1 MNLTSLKKFAM
12 EARRKL
18 MRHVTDKVAFV
29 LAPESTARRSS
40 PNGVAKL
47 EDAIQRLGRDQVIE
61 TTAYLWFNRFCALRF
76 MDANHYT
83 TMGVVTPAD
92 GASRP
97 EILTEAMAGNFDA
110 HVSEMTQ
117 RRVQALLSGETLS
130 HDRFNDAYRILFIAA
145 CNGWSAIMPFL
156 FEKIDDYT
164 ELLMPDDLLSANSIL
179 VELREA
185 IPVEA
190 CQDVELIG
198 WLYQFYISEKKDQV
212 FEGLKKNRKI
222 AQEDIPAAT
231 ELFTPHWI
239 VQYMVENSLGRLWL
253 ENHPE
258 SSLANKFQ
266 FYIRAD
272 ATGTC
277 PKIASP
283 EEIRLCDPCCGSG
296 HTLVY
301 AFDVLFDIYTECGY
315 NTTEIP
321 AKILEN
327 NLYGLE
333 LDPRAATLAAF
344 ALVIKARQKH
354 RRFLTDRNI
363 IQPHICLLRK
373 VSLSDKEMEDYI
385 LGVGRDFFTIP
396 FFETMTQFTDAE
408 NQGSLIVP
416 RLQDSRDVRA
426 AIDAKNL
433 AGNIFLQDTHQKVMR
448 LLEMSDYLAPRYH
461 VVVTNPPYMGTKG
474 MNAELKEFADKNYPD
489 SKSDLFAMFIERC
502 LKLALPHAFTAM
514 ITMQSWMFL
523 SSFEKLRRKLLEQ
536 KCIVSMAHLGPRAF
550 DTIGGEVV
558 STTAFVL
565 QNAPHPDYKGTYIR
579 LIDGNDEAEK
589 SQMLKE
595 AIHG

>member
-83 TMGVVTPAD
+83 AMGVVTPAD

>member
-83 TMGVVTPAD
+83 AMGVVTPAD

-110 HVSEMTQ
+110 YVSEMTQ

-258 SSLANKFQ
+258 SPLADKFQ

-272 ATGTC
+272 STGTC

-344 ALVIKARQKH
+344 ALVMKARQKH

-373 VSLSDKEMEDYI
+373 VNLSDKEMEDYI

-502 LKLALPHAFTAM
+502 LTLALPHAFTAM

-565 QNAPHPDYKGTYIR
+565 QNAPHPEYKGTYIR
-579 LIDGNDEAEK
+579 LVDGNDETEK
-589 SQMLKE
+589 LQMLKE
-595 AIHG
+595 AING

>member
-83 TMGVVTPAD
+83 AMGVVTPAD

-110 HVSEMTQ
+110 YVSEMTQ

-190 CQDVELIG
+190 YQDVELIG

-258 SSLANKFQ
+258 SPLADKFQ

-272 ATGTC
+272 STGTC

-344 ALVIKARQKH
+344 ALVMKARQKH

-502 LKLALPHAFTAM
+502 LTLALPHAFTAM

-565 QNAPHPDYKGTYIR
+565 QNAPHPEYKGTYIR
-579 LIDGNDEAEK
+579 LVDGNDETEK
-589 SQMLKE
+589 LQMLKE
-595 AIHG
+595 AING

>member
-83 TMGVVTPAD
+83 AMGVVTPAD

-110 HVSEMTQ
+110 YVSEMTQ

-258 SSLANKFQ
+258 SPLADKFQ

-272 ATGTC
+272 STGTC

-344 ALVIKARQKH
+344 ALVMKARQKH

-373 VSLSDKEMEDYI
+373 VNLSDKEMEDYI

-502 LKLALPHAFTAM
+502 LTLALPHAFTAM

-579 LIDGNDEAEK
+579 LVDGNDEAEK

>member
-83 TMGVVTPAD
+83 AMGVVTPAD

-185 IPVEA
+185 IPVEV

-266 FYIRAD
+266 FYIQTD

-344 ALVIKARQKH
+344 ALVMKARQKH

-579 LIDGNDEAEK
+579 LVDGNDEAEK